1 MRRFLLLGR
10 EALVDFVEGLSSAAV
25 AARAMK
31 PDTAA
36 GTSSFRSKL
45 ESERE
50 TM

>member
-10 EALVDFVEGLSSAAV
+10 KALVDFAEGLSNAAI
-25 AARAMK
+25 AACAMK

-50 TM
+50 RM